1 MGNDI
6 KDLKIKA
13 EQGDVVAQLNLGI
26 LYLEGDGVFKII
38 LSISLVFEGSRTR
51 GCRGSES
58 YWMGI

>member
-26 LYLEGDGVFKII
+26 LYLEGDGVFQDYSKHF
-38 LSISLVFEGSRTR
+38 V
-51 GCRGSES
+51 
-58 YWMGI
+58 GI